1 VGVGVSWYY
10 SKGWTDQEDGIEQVL
25 IHYACT
31 PPGQWPD
38 WSWGHDARVLQD
50 VGGYPRQRLKV
61 LRMPREV
68 WDMENGWSTPEYRF
82 HYYFEVYQH
91 GNRWTTDLFTED
103 IVYRDLEY
111 ADDNGWI
118 TNICIYWSVGGWAA
132 PVYSPMEEPRIPA
145 DSEFMARNYYSYND
159 KDRFHREK
167 YHMLYALDLPH
178 RFYSRMWGPRGAT
191 LVQQY
196 HIGRMYPP
204 EEKSETWLGPNG
216 PSAPG
221 GDNCWA
227 HHL

>member
-1 VGVGVSWYY
+1 MSWYY
-10 SKGWTDQEDGIEQVL
+10 PKGWTDQEDGVEQVL
-25 IHYACT
+25 IHYTWT
-31 PPGQWPD
+31 PPEQWPD
-38 WSWGHDARVLQD
+38 WTWGHEARVLQD
-50 VGGYPRQRLKV
+50 LGGFPRQRLKV

-68 WDMENGWSTPEYRF
+68 WDMKNGWSTPEYRF

-91 GNRWTTDLFTED
+91 GGRWTTDLFTEE

-111 ADDNGWI
+111 ADTTGWV
-118 TNICIYWSVGGWAA
+118 TNICIYWSVGSWIA

-145 DSEFMARNYYSYND
+145 GSEFVSTNYYSYGD
-159 KDRFHREK
+159 KDRFHHEK
-167 YHMLYALDLPH
+167 YHLLRVLDLPH
-178 RFYSRMWGPRGAT
+178 RFHARMWGPRGAD

-204 EEKSETWLGPNG
+204 EEKSETWIGPHG

-221 GDNCWA
+221 GDNCWT

>member
-1 VGVGVSWYY
+1 MGIGVSWYY
-10 SKGWTDQEDGIEQVL
+10 PKGWTDQDDGIDQVV

-50 VGGYPRQRLKV
+50 FGGYPRRRLKV
-61 LRMPREV
+61 IRMPREV
-68 WDMENGWSTPEYRF
+68 WDMEHGWSTPEYRF
-82 HYYFEVYQH
+82 HYYFEVHQH
-91 GNRWTTDLFTED
+91 GSRWTTDLFTEE
-103 IVYRDLEY
+103 IVYRDLQY
-111 ADDNGWI
+111 TDKTGWV
-118 TNICIYWSVGGWAA
+118 TNICIYWSVGDWTA

-145 DSEFMARNYYSYND
+145 DSEFVATNYYSYDD
-159 KDRFHREK
+159 KDRFHHEK
-167 YHMLYALDLPH
+167 YQMLYGLDLPH
-178 RFYSRMWGPRGAT
+178 RFDSRMWGPRGGT

-221 GDNCWA
+221 GDNCWV